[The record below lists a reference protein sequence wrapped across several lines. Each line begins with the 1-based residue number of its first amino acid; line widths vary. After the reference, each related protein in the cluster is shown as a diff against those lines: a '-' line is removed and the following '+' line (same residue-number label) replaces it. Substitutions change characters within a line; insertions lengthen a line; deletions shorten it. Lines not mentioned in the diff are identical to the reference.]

1 MPILIFKFVLGLA
14 LLLVSTKYLVKLAEK
29 ISSSFKISPLV
40 VGLTIVAIGTSLPEL
55 AVSSIASSNN
65 DPGLAMGNIIGSNIV
80 NILLVFAVGII
91 FANLR
96 IGTTKTQRNILL
108 MFGATILF
116 SLLHLLSINHI
127 FLGIFLIT
135 LSILLTFLEYRWAI
149 AGRNHEDLVSLNNRI
164 QEKATFWRI
173 PALVFCILGVI
184 AGGYLLVISV
194 ESISLLTGYST
205 TILGLSLTAIV
216 TSFPELLTTVFS
228 EKEGEEKLTI
238 GNIIGSNIYN
248 LLFIGGVISLLS
260 PATAVPMKD
269 WIILIFISLLFV
281 LIVKFYQGK
290 IVPKWIGFTL
300 LINFLAYLFFL
311 GI

>member
-1 MPILIFKFVLGLA
+1 MPVLIFKFVLGLI

-29 ISSSFKISPLV
+29 ISSSFRISPLV

-65 DPGLAMGNIIGSNIV
+65 DQGLAMGNIIGSNIV

-91 FANLR
+91 FADLR

-108 MFGATILF
+108 MFGVTTLF
-116 SLLHLLSINHI
+116 TLLHSLPVNHI
-127 FLGIFLIT
+127 FLGIFLIS
-135 LSILLTFLEYRWAI
+135 LSIFLTLLEYRWAI
-149 AGRNHEDLVSLNNRI
+149 AGRAHEDLVSLNNRI
-164 QEKATFWRI
+164 QEKATFERI
-173 PALVFCILGVI
+173 PALALCIAGVI
-184 AGGYLLVISV
+184 IGGYLIVISI
-194 ESISLLTGYST
+194 ENLSLLTGYST
-205 TILGLSLTAIV
+205 TILGLTLTAIV
-216 TSFPELLTTVFS
+216 TSLPELMTTIFS
-228 EKEGEEKLTI
+228 EKAGEEKLTI

-260 PATAVPMKD
+260 PSVAVPLKD
-269 WIILIFISLLFV
+269 WILLIFISLLFV

-300 LINFLAYLFFL
+300 LINFIAYLLFL